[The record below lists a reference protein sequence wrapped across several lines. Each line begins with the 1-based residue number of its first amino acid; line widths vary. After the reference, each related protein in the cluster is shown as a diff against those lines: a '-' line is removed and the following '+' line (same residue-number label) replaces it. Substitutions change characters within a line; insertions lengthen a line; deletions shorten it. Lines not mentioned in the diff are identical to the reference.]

1 MCDPRRAA
9 SIQLPE
15 IEPPLRRGSGPLDL
29 FAATIPPPF
38 LRPISSEVRTHG
50 RNREGEPVAEISTLS
65 SARMPPCRSREVAR
79 QNMVRDPYP
88 GYCHYYDATGRSLVY
103 PRRLSSCA
111 RRCARPGSLQ
121 HPARDPRAH
130 GHTDNRL
137 KEIKDEEGPAFFV
150 LPADNRRRKCA
161 RENTN
166 HSERGAQPA

>member
-1 MCDPRRAA
+1 MRPSPGRFDPAPRDRATAAPRLRTARSVRRHYPSPVFEA
-9 SIQLPE
+9 
-15 IEPPLRRGSGPLDL
+15 
-29 FAATIPPPF
+29 
-38 LRPISSEVRTHG
+38 ISSEVRTHG